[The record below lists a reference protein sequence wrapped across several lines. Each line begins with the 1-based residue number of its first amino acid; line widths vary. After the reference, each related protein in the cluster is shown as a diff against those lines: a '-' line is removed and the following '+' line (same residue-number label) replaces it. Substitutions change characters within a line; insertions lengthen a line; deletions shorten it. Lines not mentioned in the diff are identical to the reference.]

1 MKQSLFLLILF
12 CSILTSYGI
21 DTIEKDSL
29 LIQPENARQVRSSED
44 EQSLFNGVIPLSPQ
58 AAALARYAEY
68 PVNHTTGIP
77 EITIPLYT
85 IKMGG
90 FELPI
95 TISYHASGARIN
107 DIPTCVGLGWTLNAG
122 GAITRTI
129 LGAPDFF
136 HRDVTSSDYSLHD
149 ISTVLNAKKDMKEKG
164 GSENI
169 IRGLIQKHVD
179 FDSESD
185 RYCFNAGGHTGV
197 FRYSHIDKTFYIL
210 NKSSYHINQEG
221 CGINSQFTLCCPDN
235 TEYIFSVQENA
246 GVDAQGEGN
255 PYPSAWYVSEINTSW
270 GNVKFTY
277 EQSKDIDVVQWSQ
290 TTNIGIILEPDIED
304 LYPDLTLNK
313 VRRDDVSHVY
323 TYEQQL
329 LKQIEWNGNTITF
342 EYTAD
347 NPGKYT
353 DRLSSM
359 EVRNS
364 LGLLVKRVEFN
375 NNDYWMSQ
383 ESSPLLQIGR
393 RMLTSINDSENGK
406 YQFSYNRNIRLP
418 NHNNIDAS
426 KYSDLWGFYRGT
438 KNLYNLPKEVAD
450 KMLSEA
456 IKTTTYLKCESVDR
470 SPVLEA
476 TQAGVLSKIIF
487 PTGGNIEFQYELNSC
502 DERTIGG
509 LRVAKKT
516 ISTGDK
522 VNTIKYVY
530 SSGIFT
536 QEQPE
541 DLMCFNT
548 YRVVYHVPIPGT
560 YQDYL
565 LQYFRTTI
573 KTSNGDPIRS
583 PFQPGNHVSYTTV
596 EEIMSDGSKSVYY
609 YDSEEASYIGEAS
622 YYERIDTLGM
632 HPSLFKGAIIDQGN
646 RLPLLIKKVDY
657 DKNGK
662 QVRHET
668 RTYAKTITK
677 EFSTG
682 VRVVGTLVQYSYIN
696 YSFSDLNHFIA
707 WDGHFQCA
715 ETTAR
720 IRAANLK
727 SVTTTDLTT
736 GYTETKEYTYDTQ
749 LRTMSPRSESITNSD
764 GKVHL
769 TVYEYPFD
777 RTDPVSLDLMKN
789 FLPDFPMS
797 EKKYS
802 GSTLLSTKEF
812 GYAKFYD
819 RYYPTSIST
828 SLGSGPLYERERINS
843 YNKLGSPLTMISEAS
858 DSTILSWDTRGNLLL
873 SSTQPGG
880 LTTRYTHVPLCGLES
895 LTQPNGHKTT
905 FAYNSAGML
914 VSESD
919 HLGTICRYSYSIKNH
934 TDATMNTAGNS
945 ITTELLL
952 DDTGLQKK
960 LSRQYHD
967 AVGRPY
973 IFAEGGL
980 NTSGTYIYS
989 GTKYDELDREI
1000 ENWLPVVGSTQLSE
1014 LTISS
1019 FSSLASQTYGDDKAF
1034 SKNTYDGTGR
1044 VIDTTTPGKEW
1055 YDAGKSKKT
1064 AYITN
1069 RVNEVKLYTA
1079 PMDEISLVKNGYYPS
1094 KTLQGTISTDED
1106 GKTVTVFTDRL
1117 GRKVLERRGTSTDT
1131 YFVYND
1137 LGQLRYVLSPEYQD
1151 AGYKDKYVYE
1161 YRYDDFGN
1169 LVKKFTPGCGY
1180 IQYWYDRAGR
1190 QIFMQDETL
1199 RARKLHRFYL
1209 YDKAG
1214 RQCIQGVCSSSNRGS
1229 TVNPVSFTGNVSG
1242 GFQSTGYVSAKPTQL
1257 EGILLESVTYYDTY
1271 GFVSITDSRLRST
1284 GADAK
1289 GLVTGSVVYN
1299 TDGSCVMSSLYYDL
1313 RGNVTE
1319 SREIQEE
1326 KLRTTRN
1333 TYNFTDN
1340 LLTTT
1345 VSEED
1350 GLTYKLSNGY
1360 HTGSGLLLTTDLTVN
1375 SVTQRIASRK
1385 YDSLG
1390 RISQFTRGPDGKS
1403 GSIDY
1408 TYILNGQLKSI
1419 SGPAFSQVL
1428 YYTDGQGTPCY
1439 NGSIS
1444 SYVWTMGTSARK
1456 RGYMFD
1462 YDKLNRLILAKYG
1475 ENDDLAT
1482 DPNRY
1487 TEKVLEYSTN
1497 SMIRRFQRHGLKANG
1512 ITGKIDN
1519 LHITLDGNRI
1529 SEILEDADPVT
1540 TPGSMDFAGAT
1551 GIRCGMTY
1559 DAAGNLASDAG
1570 RSIVSIR
1577 YDNSNRPLRTV
1588 YGSGSTTDYL
1598 YSADGVKLRT
1608 INTTAVEGVMTV
1620 ATDGAEPLADP
1631 IIVSRDT
1638 TDYRGKVIYRN
1649 GHPDMLLFEGGYV
1662 TFNGDI
1668 TFHYYT
1674 RDYLGNNRAVIN
1686 GTTGAIEQTVAY
1698 YPFGGVIADLGTNLN
1713 LQPYKFTGKEL
1724 DQTHGLNE
1732 YDLESRRYYP
1742 SVPTF
1747 TQPDP
1752 KAEYCNWVS
1761 PYAYCLSNPVNNFDP
1776 DGEFAETL
1784 WDIGNVLYDAGAAI
1798 YHHVIDD
1805 HETAKSYWK
1814 DAAFDMAAAIIPGV
1828 PAGTSKLAKAA
1839 SNTAKAVDKA
1849 SDTAKATKASKAL
1862 NTQKTASTSTG
1873 SIKYQRQKAVKE
1885 AWKDERN
1892 LVEAGQGTRK
1902 WSAAEIEELLLTGK
1916 VKGYEGH
1923 HINSVK
1929 DFPHLAGNPDN
1940 VTFMTR
1946 KEHLLEHFGNWRNKT
1961 EGPLLNRKIK

>member
-136 HRDVTSSDYSLHD
+136 RYDAESSDYSLRNLEYLEQLKQND
-149 ISTVLNAKKDMKEKG
+149 QYAYF
-164 GSENI
+164 SEI
-169 IRGLIQKHVD
+169 INHHPD
-179 FDSESD
+179 FDTEAD
-185 RYCFNAGGHTGV
+185 RYCFNAGGHSGI
-197 FRYSHIDKTFYIL
+197 FRFSHQEKKFHVL
-210 NKSSYHINQEG
+210 NHSSYHISQQG
-221 CGINSQFTLCCPDN
+221 AGNSCSFTISCPDN
-235 TEYIFSVQENA
+235 TEYLFSEHESC
-246 GVDAQGEGN
+246 GVDAFGEGN
-255 PYPSAWYVSEINTSW
+255 PYTTAYYVSKITTQWGEIDFSYRTGSDITIISNTCNTTV
-270 GNVKFTY
+270 GKFPKQEIDY
-277 EQSKDIDVVQWSQ
+277 VDIREEIHKDIAQ
-290 TTNIGIILEPDIED
+290 TTVTYGQKLIE
-304 LYPDLTLNK
+304 TIK
-313 VRRDDVSHVY
+313 
-323 TYEQQL
+323 
-329 LKQIEWNGNTITF
+329 WNGNCIKF
-342 EYTAD
+342 NYNSD
-347 NPGKYT
+347 KPGEYT
-353 DRLSSM
+353 DRLVSM
-359 EVRNS
+359 TITTSEGKQLRCIN
-364 LGLLVKRVEFN
+364 FN
-375 NNDYWMSQ
+375 NNDYWQSL
-383 ESSPLLQIGR
+383 SSDLSSSELTIQQAGR
-393 RMLTSINDSENGK
+393 RMLVSVDDSENGI
-406 YQFSYNRNIRLP
+406 YTFEYNRTIRLP
-418 NHNNIDAS
+418 NYNGIEIT
-426 KYSDLWGFYRGT
+426 KWSDLWGYYRGKRNVYDLT
-438 KNLYNLPKEVAD
+438 QKIAERLGEFASRQCASIANEY
-450 KMLSEA
+450 S
-456 IKTTTYLKCESVDR
+456 DR

-476 TQAGVLSKIIF
+476 TKAGVLKSVTY
-487 PTGGNIEFQYELNSC
+487 PTGCKVSYEYELNSLGNQ
-502 DERTIGG
+502 IFGG
-509 LRVAKKT
+509 LRVSSVNRSDFTGNKYKKY
-516 ISTGDK
+516 IYRHG
-522 VNTIKYVY
+522 VI
-530 SSGIFT
+530 T
-536 QEQPE
+536 QEDPE
-541 DLMCFNT
+541 ELMLYNT
-548 YRVVYHVPIPGT
+548 YLIVYNIAVGDVDFTHLTADPNPNFSP
-560 YQDYL
+560 
-565 LQYFRTTI
+565 LQPNNY
-573 KTSNGDPIRS
+573 
-583 PFQPGNHVSYTTV
+583 VAYTHI
-596 EEIMSDGSKSVYY
+596 EEVDSDGSKAEFIYDEYETAELFGVKGNYY
-609 YDSEEASYIGEAS
+609 HPTINDGSI
-622 YYERIDTLGM
+622 IDT
-632 HPSLFKGAIIDQGN
+632 GN
-646 RLPLLIKKVDY
+646 RLPLLKEKTIY
-657 DKNGK
+657 DKNGNP
-662 QVRHET
+662 VFRET
-668 RTYAKTITK
+668 REYTRSTVK
-677 EFSTG
+677 EFNTG
-682 VRVVGTLVQYSYIN
+682 IRSIGLLQQLTFGDKFVSKINGYLAYERYFQRVRSI
-696 YSFSDLNHFIA
+696 
-707 WDGHFQCA
+707 
-715 ETTAR
+715 AR

-828 SLGSGPLYERERINS
+828 SLGSGPLYERERITS

-945 ITTELLL
+945 LTTELLL
-952 DDTGLQKK
+952 DNTGLQKK

-1069 RVNEVKLYTA
+1069 GVNEVKLYTA